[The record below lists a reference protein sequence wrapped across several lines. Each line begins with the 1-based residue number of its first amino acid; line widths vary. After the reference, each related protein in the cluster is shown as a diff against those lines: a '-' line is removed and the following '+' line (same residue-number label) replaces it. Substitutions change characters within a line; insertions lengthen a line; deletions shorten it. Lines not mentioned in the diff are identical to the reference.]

1 MAFLEEIKMKI
12 CVLTLGCKVNHYE
25 SEVIKDLFIKR
36 GDLIASIDES
46 PDVVVINTCSV
57 TNQSDSKSRKII
69 RQAKRKNKESII
81 VVCGCSSEH
90 HKEELFDLGIDILI
104 GNKDKTKIP
113 DLVDNYLKDNN
124 KYSKFYNL
132 LESDFEDMEINNFE
146 GKTRAFVKIQDGCNN
161 YCSYC
166 IIPYVRGKLRNKD
179 LDVAIKEIKSLVE
192 RGFKE
197 VVLTGIHTGSYG
209 RGTDYNIV
217 TLIKEISKLKDLL
230 RIRISSIEI
239 TEIDD
244 EFLNELKTNN
254 KICDHLH
261 IPLQSG
267 CDKTLKDMFR
277 KYNIEEYKEI
287 INKIRK
293 VRPDINI
300 TTDVIVGF
308 PTETEEN
315 FKETINTIKEINF
328 SKIHVFPY
336 SLRSKTAAAKMKNI
350 VSDKEKKER
359 VKTLIDLS
367 LKLEHDYYKKFL
379 NKEVEV
385 LIENTNDNYSSG
397 HTSNYINVKI
407 EETLKPNTI
416 YKGKINY
423 ICKENVK
430 IIKKPRKIEV
440 NNI

>member
-1 MAFLEEIKMKI
+1 
-12 CVLTLGCKVNHYE
+12 
-25 SEVIKDLFIKR
+25 
-36 GDLIASIDES
+36 
-46 PDVVVINTCSV
+46 
-57 TNQSDSKSRKII
+57 
-69 RQAKRKNKESII
+69 
-81 VVCGCSSEH
+81 
-90 HKEELFDLGIDILI
+90 
-104 GNKDKTKIP
+104 
-113 DLVDNYLKDNN
+113 
-124 KYSKFYNL
+124 
-132 LESDFEDMEINNFE
+132 
-146 GKTRAFVKIQDGCNN
+146 
-161 YCSYC
+161 
-166 IIPYVRGKLRNKD
+166 
-179 LDVAIKEIKSLVE
+179 
-192 RGFKE
+192 
-197 VVLTGIHTGSYG
+197 
-209 RGTDYNIV
+209 
-217 TLIKEISKLKDLL
+217 
-230 RIRISSIEI
+230 
-239 TEIDD
+239 
-244 EFLNELKTNN
+244 
-254 KICDHLH
+254 
-261 IPLQSG
+261 
-267 CDKTLKDMFR
+267 MFR

-315 FKETINTIKEINF
+315 FKETNKTIKEINF

-367 LKLEHDYYKKFL
+367 LKLERDYYKKFL